1 MLAIY
6 DRFGRLI
13 QGSEILRKD
22 VLEYIVFEKHMA
34 NEYGTW
40 RIHGKIIPSWMTPTD
55 VTESTYILPKE
66 KPKPVPTEPPPAEA
80 TLVESTP
87 KDVSKDATSTQPA

>member
-6 DRFGRLI
+6 DRFGRLM

-22 VLEYIVFEKHMA
+22 VLEYIVFERHIA

-40 RIHGKIIPSWMTPTD
+40 RLHDKIVPSWINATD
-55 VTESTYILPKE
+55 IAESTYVLPKE
-66 KPKPVPTEPPPAEA
+66 KPDPIPTKSAPMET
-80 TLVESTP
+80 TLVEDTP
-87 KDVSKDATSTQPA
+87 KDAPKNITNAPPL